1 MPLFVANR
9 SRLEPGLSVIGLV
22 CTLGALVLLGTVV
35 SWPLQA
41 AARDWVRLATFALVV
56 LFVLGE
62 ALRVVVEHDP
72 RAYLRRHRLEVT
84 LAVIATLELGF
95 GPAVLG
101 WLAGHFAPEV
111 AGSLMLAYL
120 AAIQLTVLGVA
131 AVRLLRR
138 TRLLAT
144 RRLTP
149 GMVLMISFATLIVL
163 GTLLLKSPHATTVG
177 IAWIDAAFTA
187 TSAVCV
193 TGLITVDTATAF
205 TTHGQWV
212 ILILFQLGGLG
223 LMTLTYFF
231 AFFFAGGVT
240 IRNRIALQDLLSEEN
255 LAQVGTVLAVVVGFT
270 LGIEA
275 VGAALIY
282 LSLDPVWGGAGD
294 RAFLAVFHAVSAFCN
309 AGFSLLSDGLADPRV
324 VGNTTLITVI
334 MVLIVAGGLGFPVW
348 KNLWLV
354 TRARLGRA
362 SGHDGAAGRLTANS
376 RIVLV
381 TTAGLL
387 LGGALLIYLTEFIA
401 ADGLAADGTPLTAL
415 FHAVTARTAGFNL
428 TPTDSLAPATA
439 AVIMFL
445 MFVGGSPSSTAGGI
459 KTTTLAVAGLAL
471 RRVVLGRTE
480 IEAFGRRLGDEIV
493 NRALAVMLV
502 AIAFIT
508 LVTVA
513 LLALHPEL
521 PPADLTFE
529 AVSAVS
535 TVGLS
540 RGVTA
545 HLGPPAKLV
554 LMLAMFVGRVGV
566 LACLL
571 ALVPR
576 REPTG
581 YRLPEANV
589 VIT

>member
-1 MPLFVANR
+1 MILVDANR
-9 SRLEPGLSVIGLV
+9 QRLERGLSVLGLV
-22 CTLGALVLLGTVV
+22 CTLGALALLGTVV

-41 AARDWVRLATFALVV
+41 AARDWVRLATFGLVM

-62 ALRVVVEHDP
+62 VLRLGLERDP
-72 RAYLRRHRLEVT
+72 RAYLRRHRLEVALVT
-84 LAVIATLELGF
+84 IASLELVF

-101 WLAGHFAPEV
+101 WLATHFAPS
-111 AGSLMLAYL
+111 AAATLMLAYF
-120 AAIQLTVLGVA
+120 ATIQLTVLGVA

-163 GTLLLKSPHATTVG
+163 GTLLLKSPHATPAG
-177 IAWIDAAFTA
+177 ISWVDAAFTA

-205 TTHGQWV
+205 TPHGQWV
-212 ILILFQLGGLG
+212 ILGLFQLGGLG

-231 AFFFAGGVT
+231 AFFFAGGVS
-240 IRNRIALQDLLSEEN
+240 IRNRMALQDLLSEEN

-270 LGIEA
+270 LAVEA
-275 VGAALIY
+275 VGAALIFH
-282 LSLDPVWGGAGD
+282 SLDASWGGVGD

-309 AGFSLLSDGLADPRV
+309 AGFSLLTDGLADPRV
-324 VGNTTLITVI
+324 IGNTTLISVV
-334 MVLIVAGGLGFPVW
+334 MALIVAGGLGFPVW

-354 TRARLGRA
+354 GRSRLGRA
-362 SGHDGAAGRLTANS
+362 GARPEPPVRLTTNS
-376 RIVLV
+376 RIVLS
-381 TTAGLL
+381 TTAVLL
-387 LGGALLIYLTEFIA
+387 GGGALLIYLTEFVA
-401 ADGLAADGTPLTAL
+401 SDGLAPGGTPFTAL
-415 FHAVTARTAGFNL
+415 FHTITARTAGFNL

-459 KTTTLAVAGLAL
+459 KTTTLAVATLAL
-471 RRVVLGRTE
+471 RRVVFGRTE
-480 IEAFGRRLGDEIV
+480 IEAFGRRLGDDIV

-502 AIAFIT
+502 AVAFIT

-521 PPADLTFE
+521 SPADLTFE

-545 HLGPPAKLV
+545 ELGSAAKLV
-554 LMLAMFVGRVGV
+554 LMVAMFVGRVGV

-576 REPTG
+576 REPKG
-581 YRLPEANV
+581 YRLPEAT
-589 VIT
+589 VIIT